1 MKGKLGV
8 QWNKIFMEIFRS
20 VRVVKSS
27 RLVAKIAAYLAST
40 GRLLCLAFL
49 CGWRFLNKLSLDWLL
64 SLTVKT
70 DDITSSKKD
79 VDLHGW
85 LRAAQGEVGQISQ
98 IVATCNGYWFNETH
112 LSHSLPTVS
121 WILGKVLKFAQQFSR
136 PGKGSGKQR

>member
-1 MKGKLGV
+1 
-8 QWNKIFMEIFRS
+8 MEIFRS

-27 RLVAKIAAYLAST
+27 RLVAKIATYLAST

-70 DDITSSKKD
+70 DDITSSRKD
-79 VDLHGW
+79 VDLRGW

-98 IVATCNGYWFNETH
+98 IVATCNGY
-112 LSHSLPTVS
+112 
-121 WILGKVLKFAQQFSR
+121 
-136 PGKGSGKQR
+136 

>member
-1 MKGKLGV
+1 
-8 QWNKIFMEIFRS
+8 MEIFRS

-27 RLVAKIAAYLAST
+27 RLVAKIAAYLVST

-70 DDITSSKKD
+70 DDITSSRKD

-85 LRAAQGEVGQISQ
+85 LRAAQGEMG
-98 IVATCNGYWFNETH
+98 
-112 LSHSLPTVS
+112 
-121 WILGKVLKFAQQFSR
+121 
-136 PGKGSGKQR
+136 

>member
-1 MKGKLGV
+1 
-8 QWNKIFMEIFRS
+8 MEIFRS

-27 RLVAKIAAYLAST
+27 RLVAKIAAYLVST

-70 DDITSSKKD
+70 DDITSSRKD

-85 LRAAQGEVGQISQ
+85 LRAAQGGMGQISQ
-98 IVATCNGYWFNETH
+98 IVATCNGY
-112 LSHSLPTVS
+112 
-121 WILGKVLKFAQQFSR
+121 
-136 PGKGSGKQR
+136 